1 MKIDNSGKVAAAYGA
16 PVRAAKKEEVATQAS
31 GAASRSES
39 VAISSQ
45 GLAKAAQASEAF
57 DADKVAAIKAA
68 IAAGEF
74 KINPEAI
81 ADSLIASTRE
91 LLAG

>member
-16 PVRAAKKEEVATQAS
+16 PVRAAKKEDVATTAS
-31 GAASRSES
+31 GATSRSES

-45 GLAKAAQASEAF
+45 GLAKTAQAAEAF

>member
-39 VAISSQ
+39 VAISCSH
-45 GLAKAAQASEAF
+45 GTALTWSHCSF

-74 KINPEAI
+74 KIKPEAI

>member
-1 MKIDNSGKVAAAYGA
+1 MKIDNSGKVAAAYSA
-16 PVRAAKKEEVATQAS
+16 PVRAAKKEDVATKAS

-45 GLAKAAQASEAF
+45 GLAKAAQTSEAF